1 MTDDKNLA
9 KVVQESLEEEREQA
23 KGSTGREVF
32 GWILIIAVAIVAA
45 LLLNRFI
52 IVNAQVTS
60 GSMTKTI
67 NTWDRVLGLRVD
79 YWFSD
84 PQRGDVI
91 FFRNPD
97 DESEI
102 YVKRVIGLPGDTVE
116 IKSGVTYI
124 NGKALEESYLL
135 EEPWDLDFGPYD
147 VPEGYYFFLGDN
159 RNNSQDSRYL
169 KHTYVE
175 RSKILGKAYLVYYPQ
190 VRSIAHSSY
199 EK

>member
-79 YWFSD
+79 YWFHG

-135 EEPWDLDFGPYD
+135 EEP
-147 VPEGYYFFLGDN
+147 
-159 RNNSQDSRYL
+159 
-169 KHTYVE
+169 
-175 RSKILGKAYLVYYPQ
+175 
-190 VRSIAHSSY
+190 
-199 EK
+199 